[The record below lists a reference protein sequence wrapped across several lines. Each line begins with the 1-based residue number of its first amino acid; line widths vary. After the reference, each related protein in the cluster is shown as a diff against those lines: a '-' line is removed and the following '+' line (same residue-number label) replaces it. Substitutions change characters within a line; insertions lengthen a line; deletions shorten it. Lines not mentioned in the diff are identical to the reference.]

1 MTKKYLIGIDIG
13 GTNTKLGLFQIQL
26 LRSGINENSN
36 YLSKDNNIIYI
47 IEHNNLFEFKNL
59 SNTIFSSLKDRK
71 ELDREY
77 FETSLVAKIDKFISD
92 FEITSGD
99 LLAISV
105 ATPGFPDNV
114 RKVIISGSP
123 NLPFL
128 VDINF
133 VKLFERFQHNRN
145 DFCKRDILL
154 DLVNDVTAQCFYEQK
169 INKSLFVEDDGPAL
183 LLALGTGIGGGIFS
197 KDEVFMGKNGWA
209 AEFGHI
215 PIYFSQMKGEVR
227 KCNCGKENCSEVFG
241 SVNAYAKELKNRSI
255 SLSPEDALEI
265 YMKIISLKADPGN
278 KDESVIFEITRKW
291 IEAVSSLC
299 GSLINTFNPAYIVF
313 SGAICQKTFLIDI
326 LSENTKKYCFSSF
339 YQEVKFLKSE
349 NPKFAGAFGAAIFI
363 LKKEVDTIIKYL

>member
-133 VKLFERFQHNRN
+133 VKLFERF
-145 DFCKRDILL
+145 
-154 DLVNDVTAQCFYEQK
+154 
-169 INKSLFVEDDGPAL
+169 
-183 LLALGTGIGGGIFS
+183 
-197 KDEVFMGKNGWA
+197 
-209 AEFGHI
+209 
-215 PIYFSQMKGEVR
+215 
-227 KCNCGKENCSEVFG
+227 
-241 SVNAYAKELKNRSI
+241 
-255 SLSPEDALEI
+255 
-265 YMKIISLKADPGN
+265 
-278 KDESVIFEITRKW
+278 
-291 IEAVSSLC
+291 
-299 GSLINTFNPAYIVF
+299 
-313 SGAICQKTFLIDI
+313 
-326 LSENTKKYCFSSF
+326 
-339 YQEVKFLKSE
+339 
-349 NPKFAGAFGAAIFI
+349 
-363 LKKEVDTIIKYL
+363 